1 MKPFLL
7 EKSDESERSCFLDV
21 WYWSWLLDRRFQ
33 GCRHWIGCMSWNK
46 RSCRSYESPLMDEQY
61 DPSPTSDEELEQAY
75 QEKYG

>member
-7 EKSDESERSCFLDV
+7 EKLYEPERTCFLDV
-21 WYWSWLLDRRFQ
+21 WHWRWLLDRRFQ
-33 GCRHWIGCMSWNK
+33 GRRHWIGGLPWIEC
-46 RSCRSYESPLMDEQY
+46 SCSHGKPTLMDEQY